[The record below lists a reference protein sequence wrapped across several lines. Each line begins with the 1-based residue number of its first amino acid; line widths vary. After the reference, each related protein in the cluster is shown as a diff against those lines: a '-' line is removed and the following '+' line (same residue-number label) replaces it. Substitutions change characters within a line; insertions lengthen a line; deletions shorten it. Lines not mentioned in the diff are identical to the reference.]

1 MSWHQTRL
9 KLPPLRRGLHPITRE
24 VLGAL
29 PELSRVRTGLLHL
42 HCLHTSAS
50 LCLTENASPEV
61 PRDFERFLSDLVPED
76 YPFEHTDEG
85 SDDMPAHLKAA
96 LLGPSLTLPVSG
108 GRLALG
114 RWQGVLLCEHRNS
127 GGAREL
133 VLTLQG
139 QEG

>member
-1 MSWHQTRL
+1 MWHQARL
-9 KLPPLRRGLHPITRE
+9 RLPPLPRGVHPIDRE

-29 PELSRVRTGLLHL
+29 PELRRVTVGLLHL

-50 LCLTENASPEV
+50 LCLTENASPAV
-61 PRDFERFLSDLVPED
+61 RRDLERFLSELAPEARP
-76 YPFEHTDEG
+76 YEHHEEG
-85 SDDMPAHLKAA
+85 PDDMPAHLKNAV
-96 LLGPSLTLPVSG
+96 LGPGLTLPVSD

-114 RWQGVLLCEHRNS
+114 RWQGVFLCEHRDR